1 MTNELESQRQASTL
15 LQESSNEVESNKNLL
30 ERKLKE
36 KEWELKDTI
45 ALKDAKY
52 L

>member
-1 MTNELESQRQASTL
+1 MLKNELSQARNDVNTVR
-15 LQESSNEVESNKNLL
+15 SNVNDEEVSRRTL

-45 ALKDAKY
+45 ALKDAK
-52 L
+52 